1 MNGSLELLLFPIW
14 GNLDGK
20 IASTDH
26 CMILTRTNNGV
37 KQVELMKSVS
47 FSLIMIV
54 IFLLQMNCTLYGN
67 MVIIVY
73 EKLKRVS

>member
-1 MNGSLELLLFPIW
+1 MNGSLELILFPIW

-26 CMILTRTNNGV
+26 CMILTRNNNGV

-54 IFLLQMNCTLYGN
+54 IFFIANELHIIWEHGYNCL
-67 MVIIVY
+67 
-73 EKLKRVS
+73 